1 MASIILNKRYGHTA
15 HTLSRLMLNFLIGD
29 KFRLTTIH
37 FGGLSAGLIT
47 PATKTI
53 DHVCKIPEDCHLV
66 RLLVCLVI
74 ENHWTDFDVTFHNQQ
89 LMIPVTF

>member
-1 MASIILNKRYGHTA
+1 MFNVQCPNLRE
-15 HTLSRLMLNFLIGD
+15 
-29 KFRLTTIH
+29 IH
-37 FGGLSAGLIT
+37 FYKQWIFGGLSAGLIT